1 MSGDLVVVG
10 GNSHPDLVT
19 AICEKLNIKQTTSSI
34 KKFANGETSIQILE
48 SVREKDVF
56 VIQSGCGH
64 VNDNLMQL
72 LILISSCKIA
82 SCNRI
87 TVVIPYFCY
96 SRQADI
102 PFQSKGAPKL
112 LNDGK
117 KPNENFQDFDN
128 SGNKLFVS
136 QNGTLIAN
144 LLTTAGADHVITMD
158 LHDPQFQG
166 FFNIPVDNLY
176 SRPIL
181 EDYIRWEIE
190 DYKVDLDN
198 CVIVSPDAGGAKRA
212 TKIADSL
219 GVPFAMI
226 HKEKKMR
233 ATSDDNKLDT
243 TQVPPMQRLDSYTSK
258 FITTTML
265 VGDVSNK
272 ICIMIDDLV
281 DTGYTMLRA
290 AKLLKQQKCKKLI
303 IVITHGIFS
312 GDAIERIIEANKQ
325 HNLIEK
331 LILTNTIPQTEH
343 SKQFTEGGI
352 DCKILDV
359 STILSEAIRRI
370 HNGESISSLFER
382 GWH

>member
-1 MSGDLVVVG
+1 MSGDIVVVG
-10 GNSHPDLVT
+10 GTSHPDLIKS
-19 AICEKLNIKQTTSSI
+19 ICEKLNIHQTKSNI
-34 KKFANGETSIQILE
+34 KNFANGETSIQILE

-64 VNDNLMQL
+64 VNDNFMQL

-87 TVVIPYFCY
+87 TVVMPYFCY

-102 PFQSKGAPKL
+102 PFLANGAPKMAGNSDSQA
-112 LNDGK
+112 LND
-117 KPNENFQDFDN
+117 FSN

-166 FFNIPVDNLY
+166 FFNIPVDNLH

-181 EDYIRWEIE
+181 EDYIKWEIE
-190 DYKVDLDN
+190 DYKLDLDN

-219 GVPFAMI
+219 GVSFAMI
-226 HKEKKMR
+226 HKEKKIKIPEAVESVAPIKR
-233 ATSDDNKLDT
+233 N
-243 TQVPPMQRLDSYTSK
+243 DSNINVSK
-258 FITTTML
+258 YVTTTML
-265 VGDVSNK
+265 VGDVNNK

-290 AKLLKQQKCKKLI
+290 AKLLKQQKCKKLV

-312 GDAIERIIEANKQ
+312 GDAVDRIIEANKQ
-325 HNLIEK
+325 HNLIDK
-331 LILTNTIPQTEH
+331 LIVTNTIPQNEH
-343 SKQFTEGGI
+343 FQQFTAGGI
-352 DCKILDV
+352 DCKVLDV
-359 STILSEAIRRI
+359 SSLFSEAIRRI

-382 GWH
+382 GYQ

>member
-1 MSGDLVVVG
+1 MSGDIVVVG
-10 GNSHPDLVT
+10 GTSHPELIKS
-19 AICEKLNIKQTTSSI
+19 ICEKLNIQQTKSNI

-64 VNDNLMQL
+64 VNDNFMQL

-87 TVVIPYFCY
+87 TVVMPYFCY

-102 PFQSKGAPKL
+102 PFLANGTPKMTNTSSIESL
-112 LNDGK
+112 SDIS
-117 KPNENFQDFDN
+117 N
-128 SGNKLFVS
+128 SGKKLFVS

-166 FFNIPVDNLY
+166 FFNIAVDNLY

-181 EDYIRWEIE
+181 EDYIKWEID
-190 DYKVDLDN
+190 DYKLDVDN
-198 CVIVSPDAGGAKRA
+198 FVIVSPDAGGAKRA

-219 GVPFAMI
+219 GVSFAMI

-233 ATSDDNKLDT
+233 
-243 TQVPPMQRLDSYTSK
+243 VPVVIDSAPIMQRQDSIANMSK
-258 FITTTML
+258 YITTTML
-265 VGDVSNK
+265 VGDVNGK
-272 ICIMIDDLV
+272 TCIMIDDLV

-312 GDAIERIIEANKQ
+312 GDAVTRIVESNKQ
-325 HNLIEK
+325 FNLIDK
-331 LILTNTIPQTEH
+331 LIVTNTIPQNDHVEKF
-343 SKQFTEGGI
+343 SAGGI
-352 DCKILDV
+352 DCKVLDV
-359 STILSEAIRRI
+359 STVFSEAIRRI

>member
-1 MSGDLVVVG
+1 MSGDIVVVG
-10 GNSHPDLVT
+10 GTSHPELIKS
-19 AICEKLNIKQTTSSI
+19 ICEKLNIQQTKSNI

-64 VNDNLMQL
+64 VNDNFMQL

-87 TVVIPYFCY
+87 TVVMPYFCY

-102 PFQSKGAPKL
+102 PFLANGAPKMAGSSNVPS
-112 LNDGK
+112 LNDYS
-117 KPNENFQDFDN
+117 NT
-128 SGNKLFVS
+128 GNKLFVS

-181 EDYIRWEIE
+181 EDYIKWEID
-190 DYKVDLDN
+190 DYKLDLDN

-219 GVPFAMI
+219 GVSFAMI
-226 HKEKKMR
+226 HKEKKIKVGQ
-233 ATSDDNKLDT
+233 TSSSAPVLE
-243 TQVPPMQRLDSYTSK
+243 RHDSLTNTSK
-258 FITTTML
+258 YVTTTML

-290 AKLLKQQKCKKLI
+290 AKLLKQQKCKKLV
-303 IVITHGIFS
+303 IVVTHGIFS
-312 GDAIERIIEANKQ
+312 GDAVERIVESNKQ
-325 HNLIEK
+325 HK
-331 LILTNTIPQTEH
+331 LIDKLIVTNTIPQNEH
-343 SKQFTEGGI
+343 FEQFTAGGI
-352 DCKILDV
+352 DCKVLDV
-359 STILSEAIRRI
+359 SSVFSEAIRRI

-382 GWH
+382 AWP